1 MHAERAREREPAH
14 ARERERQR
22 DRFGLTFNAFS
33 KRDCESTRAREG
45 QTWSRE
51 GQTWSREGQTW
62 FRSDID
68 LILKVYGHTHTQH
81 PNTHTHMSA
90 LAS

>member
-1 MHAERAREREPAH
+1 MHAEGAREREPAH

-51 GQTWSREGQTW
+51 GQTWS
-62 FRSDID
+62 DID